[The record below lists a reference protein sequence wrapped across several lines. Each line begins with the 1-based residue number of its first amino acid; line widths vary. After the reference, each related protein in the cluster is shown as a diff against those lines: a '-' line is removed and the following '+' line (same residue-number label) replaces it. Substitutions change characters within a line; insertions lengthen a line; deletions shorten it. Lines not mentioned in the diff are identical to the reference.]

1 MIFRQRFKVIGVASS
16 IAYDTGLQ
24 STQTEKKRLL
34 SVSVITS
41 LPKDNDVQGYHE
53 RAKVFD
59 IPDRLIDVEI
69 DAWTTN
75 YAKPGARINE
85 IEVGLDIP
93 VGETFK
99 VAVKSGAVATDIYGT
114 YNYELI
120 AG

>member
-1 MIFRQRFKVIGVASS
+1 MIFRQKFFVQGVIND
-16 IAYDTGLQ
+16 IKYDTGLV

-34 SVSVITS
+34 NISLITS
-41 LPKDNDVQGYHE
+41 LTLDNDIQGYHE

-59 IPDRLIDVEI
+59 VPDRLIDVEA
-69 DAWTTN
+69 DAFTTDL
-75 YAKPGARINE
+75 AKPGARITE

-99 VAVKSGAVATDIYGT
+99 IAVKSGAAASAIYGT
-114 YNYELI
+114 YNYEII

>member
-1 MIFRQRFKVIGVASS
+1 MTFRQRFFVQGVINS
-16 IAYDTGLQ
+16 IIYDTGLV

-34 SVSVITS
+34 NIS
-41 LPKDNDVQGYHE
+41 LIANLTLDNDIQGYHE

-59 IPDRLIDVEI
+59 IPDRLIDVE
-69 DAWTTN
+69 ANAFTTDL
-75 YAKPGARINE
+75 AKPGARINE

-99 VAVKSGAVATDIYGT
+99 VAVKSGAAASAIYGT
-114 YNYELI
+114 YNYEII